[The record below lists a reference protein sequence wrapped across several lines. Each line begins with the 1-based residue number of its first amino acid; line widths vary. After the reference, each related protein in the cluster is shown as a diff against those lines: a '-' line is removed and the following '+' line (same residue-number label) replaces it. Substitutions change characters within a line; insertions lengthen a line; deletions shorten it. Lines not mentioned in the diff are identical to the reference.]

1 MAARKSPVS
10 TIDYTFSNVDWSAL
24 PADALAAIGQTPATQ
39 PAAPVMT
46 MTPQEAE
53 AAAAMALG
61 QPTGRP
67 AVEAALPDGG
77 TGDGGGGG
85 GGTGDDNRFT
95 ATDRGV
101 VRIPKDP
108 GQVRQQRQ
116 LPQSARDLIRTELE
130 YYGLADEALLSATY
144 SFFEQPEYDTM
155 SESQYASLLMKA
167 VKDSDVYKKRFG
179 FLADV
184 NKARLEKGQP
194 ILTEGEVVGMEESY
208 RSTFKYYDLPPD
220 LYDETSDFQKLIA
233 GNVDIPELNARIQ
246 GGFDAVRNAGPD
258 VVKQMET
265 LYGVSEAKLAAYFLD
280 PTKMK
285 TVLIR
290 QAEAA
295 KVGAAASQGGVQ
307 LGVSLA
313 EQLAAENVSPEQV
326 RQSAA
331 VVTRERQVQE
341 ALQAGETTISQEEA
355 LQADLGLSEAAAQR
369 IRQRKARRIAEFQQG
384 GGFAQTQ
391 TGITGLRTVGQ

>member
-39 PAAPVMT
+39 PAAPAMT

-67 AVEAALPDGG
+67 PVEAALPDQMTVIEGG
-77 TGDGGGGG
+77 LPEQAAPAPTAPE
-85 GGTGDDNRFT
+85 TTSAPAPVPTPEPVASPAPAAPSDD
-95 ATDRGV
+95 AV
-101 VRIPKDP
+101 SI
-108 GQVRQQRQ
+108 
-116 LPQSARDLIRTELE
+116 LRDVLKE
-130 YYGLADEALLSATY
+130 YGLDSIADEAYKYLVKNPTGTSEDFLRSLRGTDAYKTR
-144 SFFEQPEYDTM
+144 FAGNAARVKAGLPELTP
-155 SESQYASLLMKA
+155 SEY
-167 VKDSDVYKKRFG
+167 
-179 FLADV
+179 
-184 NKARLEKGQP
+184 
-194 ILTEGEVVGMEESY
+194 VGMERAY
-208 RSTFKYYDLPPD
+208 QNIFQYYNIPTEF
-220 LYDETSDFQKLIA
+220 YDQTSDFQKLIE
-233 GNVDIPELNARIQ
+233 GNVDVYTLRDRVE
-246 GGFDAVRNAGPD
+246 GGFVAVRDSSPD
-258 VVKQMET
+258 VIKQMKE
-265 LYGVSEAKLAAYFLD
+265 LYGVEESQLAAYFLD
-280 PTKMK
+280 PTRGANI
-285 TVLIR
+285 LRR
-290 QAEAA
+290 QAQAA

>member
-1 MAARKSPVS
+1 MSNID
-10 TIDYTFSNVDWSAL
+10 TTDYTFGNIDWSAL
-24 PADALAAIGQTPATQ
+24 PVEALAGFGQTATMQ
-39 PAAPVMT
+39 PAAPTMT

-67 AVEAALPDGG
+67 PVEAALP
-77 TGDGGGGG
+77 TEAAPAP
-85 GGTGDDNRFT
+85 TAPETTPAPAPTPTPEPVASPAPAAPSDD
-95 ATDRGV
+95 AV
-101 VRIPKDP
+101 SILKD
-108 GQVRQQRQ
+108 V
-116 LPQSARDLIRTELE
+116 LKE
-130 YYGLADEALLSATY
+130 YGLDSIADEAYNFLVKNPTGTSEDFLRSLRGTDAYKTR
-144 SFFEQPEYDTM
+144 FAGNAARVKAGLPELTP
-155 SESQYASLLMKA
+155 SEY
-167 VKDSDVYKKRFG
+167 
-179 FLADV
+179 
-184 NKARLEKGQP
+184 
-194 ILTEGEVVGMEESY
+194 VGMENSY
-208 RSTFKYYDLPPD
+208 RNIFQYYNIPTEF
-220 LYDETSDFQKLIA
+220 YDQTTDFQKLIE
-233 GNVDIPELNARIQ
+233 GNVDVYELRNRVE
-246 GGFDAVRNAGPD
+246 GGFVAVRDSSPD
-258 VVKQMET
+258 VIKQMKD
-265 LYGVSEAKLAAYFLD
+265 LYGVDEAQLATYFLD
-280 PTKMK
+280 PTKGSNI
-285 TVLIR
+285 LRR